1 MKRILAALVCVIMVC
16 STFVGCSARDPKD
29 LGPIFDAYLGCEPYV
44 LDPQIDHTD
53 DDAIQIMSWL
63 FEGLTNVNAK
73 GKVEYALLDEYT
85 YTKDS
90 LKEEYKLTMKIKET
104 SWSDSRGVTADD
116 FIFSWKRI
124 LSPDFSS
131 SAASLLFDIKN
142 AIDAKHGEKSID
154 DVGIAAVDTR
164 TIEVTFDHDIDVDHF
179 LRKCASIAL
188 VPLRE
193 DVVGKSAE
201 SWSKRSTSIVSC
213 GPYAVKTLDYEKAVM
228 RLDRNAYYLL
238 EKDDDV
244 LEYVTPYQI
253 HITFLKDD
261 AQKLDSSNKAPESL
275 AAQLEAYLANK
286 IEMISDLPLADRASY
301 KDKGTLTD
309 NATTLSISLNCNSE
323 KLSDA
328 KVRQALSLALDR
340 NQIASEI
347 VYAKAAS
354 GLINNTCFDGST
366 NKTFRE
372 VGGSLISADK
382 NESAAKALLSEAG
395 VSSLKITLT
404 YRQTEADAKVAEII
418 KAQWAAI
425 GVTVELEPV
434 LAKSYKEIDKS
445 SEMEYSYYDDIIT
458 SRYNDGD
465 YEAIL
470 IDYNMISVDP
480 FAALAQFAKEFS
492 GNACD
497 MKNDF
502 AIIGNRTGFNNEAYN
517 TLIKNACDA
526 TDMAARASLL
536 HDAEKMLLEQM
547 PIIPVVFNQNFMMHS
562 DAISGLK
569 TKYDGCFDLKKVE
582 LDDYLESEYY
592 SDFYKEEET
601 N

>member
-1 MKRILAALVCVIMVC
+1 MLFLM
-16 STFVGCSARDPKD
+16 STPTPRTLSSKFETQKS
-29 LGPIFDAYLGCEPYV
+29 DA
-44 LDPQIDHTD
+44 
-53 DDAIQIMSWL
+53 
-63 FEGLTNVNAK
+63 
-73 GKVEYALLDEYT
+73 
-85 YTKDS
+85 

-213 GPYAVKTLDYEKAVM
+213 GPYAVKTLDYDKAVM

>member
-1 MKRILAALVCVIMVC
+1 
-16 STFVGCSARDPKD
+16 
-29 LGPIFDAYLGCEPYV
+29 
-44 LDPQIDHTD
+44 
-53 DDAIQIMSWL
+53 
-63 FEGLTNVNAK
+63 
-73 GKVEYALLDEYT
+73 
-85 YTKDS
+85 
-90 LKEEYKLTMKIKET
+90 
-104 SWSDSRGVTADD
+104 
-116 FIFSWKRI
+116 
-124 LSPDFSS
+124 
-131 SAASLLFDIKN
+131 
-142 AIDAKHGEKSID
+142 
-154 DVGIAAVDTR
+154 
-164 TIEVTFDHDIDVDHF
+164 
-179 LRKCASIAL
+179 
-188 VPLRE
+188 
-193 DVVGKSAE
+193 
-201 SWSKRSTSIVSC
+201 
-213 GPYAVKTLDYEKAVM
+213 
-228 RLDRNAYYLL
+228 
-238 EKDDDV
+238 
-244 LEYVTPYQI
+244 
-253 HITFLKDD
+253 
-261 AQKLDSSNKAPESL
+261 
-275 AAQLEAYLANK
+275 
-286 IEMISDLPLADRASY
+286 MISDLPLADRASY

-354 GLINNTCFDGST
+354 GLINYTCFDGST

-434 LAKSYKEIDKS
+434 LAKSYKEVDKS
-445 SEMEYSYYDDIIT
+445 SEMEYTYYDDILT

-592 SDFYKEEET
+592 SDIYKEEET